1 MGNERDNKPTKSKT
15 KLVVLAV
22 IGGLAAILL
31 ASTAVFFY
39 QINLPKSKSD
49 KQIIYE
55 VKAGESIHQV
65 AVDLKKA
72 AVITS
77 VLAFEAYVKLGP
89 AHGKLM
95 PGPYAIR
102 SSMNI
107 REISRLMST
116 GQIAVVKFTIP
127 EGYTVNKIAKLWEAN
142 DMGSAED
149 FVAATR
155 ESYQYAFLEDNN
167 AKGNLEGYLF
177 PATYEVKLNAKPPD
191 LIKMMLDAFAKQ
203 ARPIIDSRSTTLLSP
218 KEIVTLASI
227 VEYEGKTEDDRKLI
241 AGVFLNRLARGIKLQ
256 SDVTVNYATSKSTTS
271 AADVKVNS
279 PYNTYIVGGLPP
291 TPIGS
296 PGLESIKAVLSP
308 TQSDYI
314 FFLAGNDGK
323 IYYAKTLSD
332 HEKNI
337 KTYLQ

>member
-1 MGNERDNKPTKSKT
+1 METESDIKPTKSKT
-15 KLVVLAV
+15 KLVALYVC
-22 IGGLAAILL
+22 GGLIAIILVLIAA
-31 ASTAVFFY
+31 FFY
-39 QINLPKSKSD
+39 QISLPKSKSD

-55 VKAGESIHQV
+55 VKSGESIHQV

-72 AVITS
+72 GTITS
-77 VLAFEAYVKLGP
+77 ATAFEAYVKLGP
-89 AHGKLM
+89 ARGKLM
-95 PGPYAIR
+95 PGPYAVR

-149 FVAATR
+149 FVAATKK
-155 ESYQYAFLEDNN
+155 SYQYPFLEGNN
-167 AKGNLEGYLF
+167 TKGNLEGYLF
-177 PATYEVKLNAKPPD
+177 PATYEVKLNAKPQD
-191 LIKMMLDAFAKQ
+191 LIEMMLDAFAKQ
-203 ARPIIDSRSTTLLSP
+203 AQPVVNSQSSTSLSP
-218 KEIVTLASI
+218 AEIITLASI

-241 AGVFLNRLARGIKLQ
+241 AGVFLNRLAAGIKLQ
-256 SDVTVNYATSKSTTS
+256 SDVTVNYATGKSLTS

-279 PYNTYIVGGLPP
+279 PYNTYIAKGLPP
-291 TPIGS
+291 APIGS

-308 TQSDYI
+308 TKSDYI